1 VTSKIDLMMTAATI
15 GTGKERAAF
24 RGALNDAMRQIM
36 RKDAWKTVFCPAGVD
51 TRVQVADSCA
61 WAIERKW
68 ERGDSRSFDLI
79 KDRIT
84 SENDIRSDDTEH
96 YC

>member
-1 VTSKIDLMMTAATI
+1 
-15 GTGKERAAF
+15 
-24 RGALNDAMRQIM
+24 
-36 RKDAWKTVFCPAGVD
+36 VD